1 MKLADKHTF
10 LKATIKAVLGL
21 GVVWLCAALLDVDG
35 LLRNEIGV
43 NLGIYAISRTLN
55 AAISVVQSAE
65 VSLVVAK
72 VDVGE
77 LLDPVNDAVERF
89 STVMTW
95 ATASLLVQKFI
106 ITLVGSTAYKMI
118 ATLAAFIYLIAVA
131 SGLLSGRIAAMAKSA
146 FEFLGWITLASV
158 LAVWVS
164 ISLTSEWL
172 GDSLKQ
178 AERDLQVYKLE
189 AIQLQGL
196 VTGNFITDIE
206 TSEAIEDQITSVS
219 ESLEDAQARLSAA
232 DDFIVDLESKL
243 AAARPERSWIEVIRR
258 PFGDDD
264 TSSIQTLEADLLNA
278 QEQQQT
284 IEFEIETLVADLA
297 CMEKQLAGETCEGL
311 LGRLSAFTEGVAALT
326 GKSPELIV
334 SLMDVLAA
342 VIFKNLLAP
351 ILLAYIILK
360 FGPGWITWRS
370 NLTPWSSA
378 QDTSRKEMEQI
389 SKQE

>member
-1 MKLADKHTF
+1 MKLADKRTI
-10 LKATIKAVLGL
+10 LAASIKAVLAL

-43 NLGIYAISRTLN
+43 NLGIYAISRSLN

-65 VSLVVAK
+65 VSLIVAK
-72 VDVGE
+72 VDIGE

-118 ATLAAFIYLIAVA
+118 ATLAALIYLIAVA
-131 SGLLSGRIAAMAKSA
+131 SGLMSGRIAAMAKAA

-158 LAVWVS
+158 LAIWVS

-178 AERDLQVYKLE
+178 AELDLQAYKLE

-196 VTGNFITDIE
+196 ITGNFITDIE
-206 TSEAIEDQITSVS
+206 TSEAIEEQITSIS
-219 ESLEDAQARLSAA
+219 ESLEEAQARLSAA
-232 DDFIVDLESKL
+232 DVNIVELESKL

-264 TSSIQTLEADLLNA
+264 TSLIQTLEADLLNA

-284 IEFEIETLVADLA
+284 IEFEIENLVADLA

-311 LGRLSAFTEGVAALT
+311 MGRLSAFSEGVAALA

-334 SLMDVLAA
+334 SLIDVLAA

-360 FGPGWITWRS
+360 FGPGWITRRA

-378 QDTSRKEMEQI
+378 QDIHRKEMEQI